1 MKIGVSSYS
10 FSKYIVENKCDYFKI
25 CDIAKEMGFD
35 GIEFIDLDNGRWGIT
50 TDPIACAKEV
60 REYCKKI
67 GLDIIAYTVGANLVG
82 ECAEASVDKLLFDI
96 EVARE
101 LGAPLLRHD
110 VCSKLP
116 EGYTYRNAIDEMVP
130 RIRRVTEAAKKYGI
144 RTSTENHGHI
154 FQAPERVEELIKAVD
169 NENYGWLCDMGN
181 FLCVDCDPLNSV
193 KIAAP
198 YAFHVHAKD
207 FLYKSKDGERPMGFF
222 GTAGGNHLRGTA
234 VGHGVVP
241 VKECVDVL
249 VASGYDGYISLE
261 FEGLEDAIFAIS
273 AGLDFIKKCI

>member
-10 FSKYIVENKCDYFKI
+10 FSKYIIAEKCDYFRI
-25 CDIAKEMGFD
+25 CDKAKELGFD
-35 GIEFIDLDNGRWGIT
+35 GIEFIDLDNKSWGIT

-67 GLDIIAYTVGANLVG
+67 GLEIIAYTVGANLVG
-82 ECAEASVDKLLFDI
+82 ESGEESEKKLFFAI

-110 VCSKLP
+110 VCSRLP
-116 EGYTYRNAIDEMVP
+116 EGYTYRAAIKEMVP
-130 RIRRVTEAAKKYGI
+130 RIRRITEQAKKYGI

-154 FQAPERVEELIKAVD
+154 FQAPERVRELILAVD

-181 FLCVDCDPLNSV
+181 FLCADCEPLASV

-207 FLYKSKDGERPMGFF
+207 FLYKSGEGVRPMGFF
-222 GTAGGNHLRGTA
+222 GTVGGNHLRGTA
-234 VGHGVVP
+234 VGHGIVP
-241 VKECVDVL
+241 VKECIEALKD
-249 VASGYDGYISLE
+249 AGYDGYVSLE
-261 FEGLEDAIFAIS
+261 FEGHEDPIFAIT
-273 AGLDFIKKCI
+273 AGLDFIKRCI